1 MNFSNDKVLII
12 LIYIHSKLELFR
24 KMMQNRKS
32 LFMWILE
39 IHYVIALVR
48 IISVQRKYISVSLSY
63 KILSMSVF

>member
-48 IISVQRKYISVSLSY
+48 IISVQRKYINVSLSY